1 MSEKPLLTFKA
12 KGSADAIKRAS
23 SIAVFLTKARDFHQR
38 GEDPIYG
45 FDLTQTT
52 AREAAM
58 NKIDRYAANLAT
70 PSLILP
76 EYQRFRMD
84 GQGIGE
90 RSMAM
95 AAKLSRLNQAKQVI
109 DRPLFVLL
117 HRGYAMLRQDQRVDG
132 TQTVSFVFLD
142 LDRKLLTSV

>member
-23 SIAVFLTKARDFHQR
+23 SIAVFLTEARDFHQR

-58 NKIDRYAANLAT
+58 NKIDRYAANLAP

-76 EYQRFRMD
+76 EYQRFRID

-95 AAKLSRLNQAKQVI
+95 AAKLPRPEPAAIIAISRVSASMPQVAK
-109 DRPLFVLL
+109 L
-117 HRGYAMLRQDQRVDG
+117 DQ
-132 TQTVSFVFLD
+132 TT
-142 LDRKLLTSV
+142 KTI